1 MPNPAFA
8 LTDKVRVE
16 LGARSYDILIGSE
29 MLRDAATHVARQLG
43 MTHAVVITDDN
54 VETPHA
60 ISVAESLSDAD
71 VAVDLMVVDAGET
84 SKSVQTAERLWQ
96 QLLEANTDRKS
107 VVVAVGG
114 GVMGDLAGFV
124 AATYARGLAFVQI
137 PTTLLAQVDSS
148 VGGKVAINLPTA
160 KNMIGAF
167 WQPAAVLIDTRV
179 LATLPQREFQA
190 GLGEVVKYGVIQ
202 DGEFFAYL
210 EQHVD
215 QILARDD
222 AALRH
227 VVARCCQ
234 LKAEVVRDDEREQ
247 SGRRAILNY
256 GHTFGHALEAAT
268 RYQQLLH
275 GEAVAIGMLCASRLA
290 ESLDLVDAE
299 FTDRQRRL
307 LAAFGLPVAMPTV
320 DLQLLLDSMRQDK
333 KVAHGQLTIRFARA
347 DGTCGTV
354 RRHRSATGAGRHAR
368 LIAVRSPNPRQTG
381 PRGGRRGRIC
391 AAVRLAHTAE
401 SSRDGLPSRKHGGFV
416 VRPTVDY
423 ILTRRRGR
431 RES

>member
-1 MPNPAFA
+1 MMWRACPRKEKSQTTMLDPAFA
-8 LTDKVRVE
+8 APEPEKVRVE
-16 LGARSYDILIGSE
+16 LGARSYDILIGSH
-29 MLRDAATHVARQLG
+29 MLRDAVAGIAEQLA

-60 ISVAESLSDAD
+60 IQVAETLSDAE

-96 QLLEANTDRKS
+96 QLLEANTDRQS
-107 VVVAVGG
+107 VIVAVGG
-114 GVMGDLAGFV
+114 GVIGDLAGFV

-160 KNMIGAF
+160 KNMVGAF
-167 WQPAAVLIDTRV
+167 WQPAAVLVDTRA

-210 EQHVD
+210 EQHAD
-215 QILARDD
+215 QILGRDD
-222 AALRH
+222 AVLRR

-234 LKAEVVRDDEREQ
+234 LKAAVVQDDEREQ

-307 LAAFGLPVAMPTV
+307 LAAFGLPVTMPTV
-320 DLQLLLDSMRQDK
+320 DVQILLDSMRQDK
-333 KVAHGQLTIRFARA
+333 KVAHGRLRFVLPIEMGRVELFGDIDPQQVQAA
-347 DGTCGTV
+347 I
-354 RRHRSATGAGRHAR
+354 TG
-368 LIAVRSPNPRQTG
+368 
-381 PRGGRRGRIC
+381 
-391 AAVRLAHTAE
+391 
-401 SSRDGLPSRKHGGFV
+401 
-416 VRPTVDY
+416 
-423 ILTRRRGR
+423 
-431 RES
+431 